1 MKNLILILGILIGL
15 TIGVSAQNT
24 EQEARDSLY
33 FSPPTT
39 EEEATDL
46 TEYLEEY
53 LNSSSFEPQKFPN
66 QPVSLNFDKIDKIHP
81 KSPLNEKIKNLFL
94 SLNNSSSPDNIA
106 NLIDSLY
113 VRSGY
118 NDEMCLDI
126 CHEAFCDGNIRLVYD
141 QLKGAIL
148 NDLYYKEIRVSV
160 KSEILLSTSDG
171 YSDEY
176 SNPLY
181 NDYWLDFNISID
193 GKVKGFNMVIFNGK
207 IAQISWCGEFI
218 EY

>member
-1 MKNLILILGILIGL
+1 MKKLILILGILIGL

-46 TEYLEEY
+46 IEYLEEY

-81 KSPLNEKIKNLFL
+81 KTPFNEKIKNLFL
-94 SLNNSSSPDNIA
+94 SLNNSSSPNNIA

-118 NDEMCLDI
+118 YDEMCLDL
-126 CHEAFCDGNIRLVYD
+126 CDGAFCDGNIRLVYD
-141 QLKGAIL
+141 QLKEAIL

-160 KSEILLSTSDG
+160 KCEIIQGSSTLSVPTD
-171 YSDEY
+171 
-176 SNPLY
+176 L
-181 NDYWLDFNISID
+181 DYQLVFNIYID
-193 GKVKGFNMVIFNGK
+193 GKAEEFSMYIFNEK
-207 IAQISWCGEFI
+207 IAQITWCGEFI

>member
-1 MKNLILILGILIGL
+1 MKKLILILGILIGL
-15 TIGVSAQNT
+15 SIGVSSQND
-24 EQEARDSLY
+24 AKPL
-33 FSPPTT
+33 T
-39 EEEATDL
+39 EEGVTDL

-53 LNSSSFEPQKFPN
+53 LNSSSFEPQNFPN

-81 KSPLNEKIKNLFL
+81 KTPFNEKIKNLFL
-94 SLNNSSSPDNIA
+94 SLNNSSSPNNIA

-118 NDEMCLDI
+118 YDKMCLDL

-160 KSEILLSTSDG
+160 KCEILLSTSDG
-171 YSDEY
+171 YS
-176 SNPLY
+176 NPSY
-181 NDYWLDFNISID
+181 KDYWLDFSISID
-193 GKVKGFNMVIFNGK
+193 GRVKGFSMYIFKEK

>member
-1 MKNLILILGILIGL
+1 MKKLILILGILIGL
-15 TIGVSAQNT
+15 SIGVSSQN
-24 EQEARDSLY
+24 DVKPL
-33 FSPPTT
+33 T
-39 EEEATDL
+39 EEGVTDL

-53 LNSSSFEPQKFPN
+53 LNSSSFEPQNFPN

-81 KSPLNEKIKNLFL
+81 KTPFNEKIKNLFL
-94 SLNNSSSPDNIA
+94 SLNNSSSPNNIA

-118 NDEMCLDI
+118 YDEMCLDL
-126 CHEAFCDGNIRLVYD
+126 CHEDFCDGNIRLVYD

-160 KSEILLSTSDG
+160 KREILLSTSD
-171 YSDEY
+171 EY
-176 SNPLY
+176 SNPSY
-181 NDYWLDFNISID
+181 KDYWLDFNISID
-193 GKVKGFNMVIFNGK
+193 GRVKGFSMSIFKEK

-218 EY
+218 ED